1 MKRLIPIL
9 PWLGAL
15 LLIAFALLRFEY
27 DLLWKVQQYNL
38 FLDTSLFL
46 SDKMVVPGGFLSY
59 VSCFFTQFFFHPW
72 LGVLMLCCWW
82 LLLMWL
88 TKRTF
93 RIADS
98 WAVLA
103 LIPVAIL
110 LAADM
115 CLGYWHYFM
124 KLQGYF
130 FAATIGTTVAVAMLW
145 VFRALPQK
153 LWLRIGWV
161 VLAAA
166 IGYPLFGVYA
176 LAAVLLMAI
185 WTWRATEGHGI
196 SRIILTVVALLSIVA
211 VPLLCYRYVYYQTNI
226 SEIWTAALPVF
237 FILESYPLNYIPYYL
252 LGGFYLLLTIC
263 TFQFATRKP
272 LYRWVMQ
279 GALVVVLIA
288 GVWHFWYKD
297 DNFHR
302 ELAIQR
308 CIENTDWDGV
318 LTECEKVEGEP
329 TRPIVL
335 MRNIA
340 LSRLGRQMDEMYNY
354 PRGTAKA
361 NTELPISMIYHV
373 FGRLIYYNYGL
384 LNDCHRICME
394 DGVEYGWRVE
404 LQQYMA
410 RCSML
415 SGETQAAQKSL
426 NLLRHTLFYGEWM
439 PEEKETGPI
448 TRMLHYQN
456 ALGADGGDVERY
468 MMSQLSVQDSDDP
481 YFQEQAVLGAMWTR
495 DPKVFM
501 SRFGHYA
508 RLFPNGPIPRIFQ
521 EAAYLFGKL
530 ENRQDIEKF
539 PFDESVK
546 KTYYNFMKQS
556 SSYQNQGIGV
566 GRQALYPFYGNTFF
580 YEYYYFKH

>member
-93 RIADS
+93 RIADN

-130 FAATIGTTVAVAMLW
+130 FAASIGTTVAVAMLW

-176 LAAVLLMAI
+176 LAAVLLMAL

-237 FILESYPLNYIPYYL
+237 FILESYPLNYIP
-252 LGGFYLLLTIC
+252 
-263 TFQFATRKP
+263 
-272 LYRWVMQ
+272 
-279 GALVVVLIA
+279 
-288 GVWHFWYKD
+288 
-297 DNFHR
+297 
-302 ELAIQR
+302 
-308 CIENTDWDGV
+308 
-318 LTECEKVEGEP
+318 
-329 TRPIVL
+329 
-335 MRNIA
+335 
-340 LSRLGRQMDEMYNY
+340 
-354 PRGTAKA
+354 
-361 NTELPISMIYHV
+361 
-373 FGRLIYYNYGL
+373 
-384 LNDCHRICME
+384 
-394 DGVEYGWRVE
+394 
-404 LQQYMA
+404 
-410 RCSML
+410 
-415 SGETQAAQKSL
+415 
-426 NLLRHTLFYGEWM
+426 
-439 PEEKETGPI
+439 
-448 TRMLHYQN
+448 
-456 ALGADGGDVERY
+456 
-468 MMSQLSVQDSDDP
+468 
-481 YFQEQAVLGAMWTR
+481 
-495 DPKVFM
+495 
-501 SRFGHYA
+501 
-508 RLFPNGPIPRIFQ
+508 
-521 EAAYLFGKL
+521 
-530 ENRQDIEKF
+530 
-539 PFDESVK
+539 
-546 KTYYNFMKQS
+546 
-556 SSYQNQGIGV
+556 
-566 GRQALYPFYGNTFF
+566 
-580 YEYYYFKH
+580 